1 MFKLIKNWRISW
13 FLASRSILRGSKGTL
28 ALTIL
33 VMALSFI
40 NIIFMASLIFSMM
53 TTMEQSFRQQA
64 LGDIVITPE
73 DATEISFQDQDASSI
88 GLTEKKRDYN
98 PKYIYDRDSVQDKLL
113 SVPGILASTAH
124 YVANANFVY
133 DPENDG
139 KNEEKGAWTVKS
151 INPEKEMTVTGIHN
165 KIVSGKYLEVN
176 DRDYIMVG
184 RDISGGFG
192 SPYVEESLGGIKV
205 GDKVKLIF
213 ANGVQREYTIKGIF
227 ATKNM
232 LADMTAFLS
241 EKEMESILGTKN
253 MASEILLRVE
263 NPGQERLYI
272 EKIENLGI
280 ADLKMKSWQDFLA
293 SSASFTDSF
302 MVINLILSGI
312 GLIVAGAIIFIV
324 IYINV
329 VNKRKQIA
337 ILKAIG
343 MEAKI
348 IVNSYVL
355 QSMFYAIIGI
365 SLGVLFIY
373 GFVIPYFIANPMNL
387 PTGDTSIT
395 ADPNTLLTAGISLI
409 SVAILAGFFP
419 AWMVSR
425 GQILDAMR
433 GE

>member
-1 MFKLIKNWRISW
+1 MFKVINNWRISW
-13 FLASRSILRGSKGTL
+13 FLALRSVLRGSKGTL

-40 NIIFMASLIFSMM
+40 NIIFMASLIYSMM
-53 TTMEQSFRQQA
+53 TTMEQTFRDDV
-64 LGDIVITPE
+64 LGDIIALPE
-73 DATEISFQDQDASSI
+73 AAQDVNFQDADAKAHGFGETKS
-88 GLTEKKRDYN
+88 DYT
-98 PKYIYDRDSVQDKLL
+98 PDYIYDRDSVQAKIN
-113 SVPGILASTAH
+113 SIPGVIATSAH
-124 YVANANFVY
+124 YSTNANFLY

-139 KNEEKGAWTVKS
+139 ANEEEGSWSVDS
-151 INPEKEMTVTGIHN
+151 IDPEEEMRVTGIY
-165 KIVSGKYLEVN
+165 KKMVSGKYLEAN
-176 DRDYIMVG
+176 DRDYIIVG

-192 SPYVEESLGGIKV
+192 SAYKEESLGGIVV
-205 GDKVKLIF
+205 GDKIKLTF
-213 ANGVQREYTIKGIF
+213 PNGVQREYTIKGIIL
-227 ATKNM
+227 TKNM
-232 LADMTAFLS
+232 MADMTAFLT
-241 EKEMESILGTKN
+241 EKEMESVLGTKN
-253 MASEILLRVE
+253 MTSKILIRLAQ
-263 NPGQERLYI
+263 PGQEPSYI
-272 EKIENLGI
+272 KKIESMGVE
-280 ADLKMKSWQDFLA
+280 DLDMKAWKDFMA
-293 SSASFTDSF
+293 SSASFMDSF

-348 IVNSYVL
+348 IVNSYIL
-355 QSMFYAIIGI
+355 QSMFYAVIGI
-365 SLGVLFIY
+365 SLGLLFIY
-373 GFVIPYFIANPMNL
+373 GFVIPYFLANPMNL

-395 ADPNTLLTAGISLI
+395 ANPDTLITAAISLI

>member
-1 MFKLIKNWRISW
+1 MFKVINNWKISW
-13 FLASRSILRGSKGTL
+13 FLALRSILRGSKGTL

-53 TTMEQSFRQQA
+53 TTMEQSFREQA
-64 LGDIVITPE
+64 LGDIVVTPDNTNE
-73 DATEISFQDQDASSI
+73 RSLRGNEGSRL
-88 GLTEKKRDYN
+88 GLTEKKQDYN
-98 PKYIYDRDSVQDKLL
+98 PQYIYDRDFIQEKFL
-113 SVPGILASTAH
+113 SIPGVIATTAH
-124 YVANANFVY
+124 YVVNANFVY

-139 KNEEKGAWTVKS
+139 KNEEKGIWAVKS
-151 INPEKEMTVTGIHN
+151 INPEKEKAVTGIHN
-165 KIVSGKYLEVN
+165 KIVSGQYLDVN

-192 SPYVEESLGGIKV
+192 SAYKEESLGGIKV

-213 ANGVQREYTIKGIF
+213 ANGVQREYTVKGIF
-227 ATKNM
+227 VTKNM

-253 MASEILLRVE
+253 MASEILIRIADQ
-263 NPGQERLYI
+263 GQEKKYI
-272 EKIENLGI
+272 EKMNSMGF
-280 ADLKMKSWQDFLA
+280 DNLKMKSWTDLLA
-293 SSASFTDSF
+293 SSESF
-302 MVINLILSGI
+302 MDTFTIINLILSGI
-312 GLIVAGAIIFIV
+312 GLLVAGAIIFIV

-348 IVNSYVL
+348 IINSYIL
-355 QSMFYAIIGI
+355 QSMFYAVIGI
-365 SLGVLFIY
+365 SLGLLFIY
-373 GFVIPYFIANPMNL
+373 GFVIPYFIANPLDL
-387 PTGDTSIT
+387 PIGDTSIT
-395 ADPNTLLTAGISLI
+395 ANPDTLLTAGLSLI

-433 GE
+433 SE

>member
-1 MFKLIKNWRISW
+1 Q
-13 FLASRSILRGSKGTL
+13 FLSIL
-28 ALTIL
+28 
-33 VMALSFI
+33 SF
-40 NIIFMASLIFSMM
+40 LY
-53 TTMEQSFRQQA
+53 
-64 LGDIVITPE
+64 
-73 DATEISFQDQDASSI
+73 EIEDQDASSI
-88 GLTEKKRDYN
+88 GLTEKKEDYN
-98 PKYIYDRDSVQDKLL
+98 PKYIYDRDSVQEKLL
-113 SVPGILASTAH
+113 SIPGILATTSH

-139 KNEEKGAWTVKS
+139 ENEEKGAWTVKS
-151 INPEKEMTVTGIHN
+151 INPEKEMTVTGVHN
-165 KIVSGKYLEVN
+165 KMVSGQYLDIN

-213 ANGVQREYTIKGIF
+213 SNGVQREYTIKGIF

-253 MASEILLRVE
+253 MASEILVRVQ

-272 EKIENLGI
+272 EKIESMGI
-280 ADLKMKSWQDFLA
+280 SDLKMKSWQDFLA

-365 SLGVLFIY
+365 SLGLLFIY
-373 GFVIPYFIANPMNL
+373 GFVIPYFLANPMNL

-395 ADPNTLLTAGISLI
+395 ANPDTLITAAISLI